1 VTEPPKVRKQSE
13 DQTNQ
18 QAVAV
23 PAMVSAQHA
32 SPLLDALIDGESVHQ
47 LMDCGSDYAIFLLDP
62 NGYVASW
69 NQGAQLIKGYSREE
83 IVGKHFSIFY
93 PAEDNARGKPEREL
107 VIAARDGRFEEEGK
121 RVRKDRSE
129 FWANVVISA
138 VRNRSDTLIGFVKV
152 TRDLTERLA
161 AQQQVLAQAQSLKV
175 ANAELEAFTYSVS
188 HDLRAPIRQMEG
200 FSKILGE
207 HLGEE
212 IDPEAAQYLRRIQEA
227 SLRMSRLVDDLLQLA
242 QIGRQDPK
250 PRRISLDSLVR
261 DVLTNVRA
269 EITDRNIEWRVA
281 QLPEIVCDP
290 GLIHIVFTNLLS
302 NAVKYTRSRE
312 KAVIEIGRVF
322 KDGQTVIYVRDN
334 GVGFD
339 MKYADKLFGVFQRLH
354 RAEEYEG
361 TGVGL
366 ATVNRIIRK
375 HNGSI
380 WAEAAPDNGA
390 TFFFTLGADNVAQAT
405 DVTK

>member
-1 VTEPPKVRKQSE
+1 MVR
-13 DQTNQ
+13 
-18 QAVAV
+18 
-23 PAMVSAQHA
+23 AQDA
-32 SPLLDALIDGESVHQ
+32 SPLLDALIDGQSVHQ
-47 LMDCGSDYAIFLLDP
+47 LMDSGSDYAIFMLDA

-69 NQGAQLIKGYSREE
+69 NESAQSMKGYSRKE

-107 VIAARDGRFEEEGK
+107 LTAAREGRFEEEGW
-121 RVRKDRSE
+121 RVRKDGSE
-129 FWANVVISA
+129 FCANIVISA
-138 VRNRSDTLIGFVKV
+138 VRDRSDALIGFVKV
-152 TRDLTERLA
+152 THDLTERQA
-161 AQQQVLAQAQSLKV
+161 ARDRARAQAQALKI

-188 HDLRAPIRQMEG
+188 HDLRAPIRQLEG
-200 FSKILGE
+200 FSRILVE
-207 HLGEE
+207 HLGED
-212 IDPEAAQYLRRIQEA
+212 IDPQAAQYLRRIQEA
-227 SLRMSRLVDDLLQLA
+227 SLQMSRLVDDLLQLA

-261 DVLTNVRA
+261 DVLANVRA
-269 EITDRNIEWRVA
+269 EITDRQVEWRVE

-290 GLIHIVFTNLLS
+290 GLMHVVFTNLLS

-312 KAVIEIGRVF
+312 KAVIEIGRMF
-322 KDGQTVIYVRDN
+322 KDGQTVIFVRDN

-366 ATVNRIIRK
+366 ATVYRIIRK

-380 WAEAAPDNGA
+380 WAEAAPDEGA
-390 TFFFTLGADNVAQAT
+390 TFFFTVDAGNVPLIDAAT
-405 DVTK
+405 K